1 MVATFNDADTIA
13 RILTPRKTWAVVGCS
28 PRPTR
33 DSHRVAAFLQ
43 GLGHHVIPVNPTATG
58 TILGE
63 PVRASLDDVD
73 EPIDVVDVFRR
84 SSVAGSAVDDAITV
98 GAAAVW
104 LQLGVIDHAAADR
117 ALAAGLDVIMDR
129 CPKIEYP
136 VVAARFDDRPPG
148 TSSA

>member
-1 MVATFNDADTIA
+1 VPTFNDPDTIA
-13 RILTPRKTWAVVGCS
+13 RILTGHKTWAVVGCS

-43 GLGHHVIPVNPTATG
+43 ELGHHVVPVNPAAEG

-63 PVRASLDDVD
+63 PVRAALAHIG

-84 SSVAGSAVDDAITV
+84 SSAAGTAVDDAITV

-104 LQLGVIDHAAADR
+104 LQLGVIDRAAADR

-136 VVAARFDDRPPG
+136 AVVARSEERPPDA
-148 TSSA
+148 SRA